1 MTEINLDYS
10 DEEEKEDPVFSEM
23 VYEPYDTRGEVIGM
37 CCSSIN
43 SVENF
48 DGGIETKENRQRIK
62 DIKRMALRLIH
73 HHLAMLYDETFEN
86 EE

>member
-1 MTEINLDYS
+1 MTEANVDFS
-10 DEEEKEDPVFSEM
+10 DEDKDDTIFQEM
-23 VYEPYDTRGEVIGM
+23 IYEPYDTRGEVINM
-37 CCSSIN
+37 CCGSIN

-48 DGGIETKENRQRIK
+48 DDGIETKENRKRIK

-73 HHLAMLYDETFEN
+73 YHLSMLYDETFEA